1 MISSFQRFC
10 SKSAVI
16 AATVLVVSSSFAAR
30 PSRPVVDNVEFQALP
45 LERSLQNHLLVRALI
60 NGRVARLV
68 VDTGAPISGIAL
80 NRRKHFRL
88 SSIPVKSKLPTQLQI
103 NGGLNRV
110 AIARRFKLGALGLLD
125 EPVVL
130 IDMSSSTRAAKAL
143 NEEPVDGILG
153 ADILFP
159 TSALVDCQTQMLI
172 LKVDPRLPG
181 TVPGYDF
188 RGLRSVPLHVSKN
201 YNLYVDGT
209 VNGTAAKLM
218 VDTGAFA
225 TLLHRS
231 FIRHMKLPLRKT
243 RYSSAGVNL
252 KERGLQLAIINRL
265 SIGSVHFRRKEV
277 GVMDLEGLIHGGLLN
292 AKPPVAGLLGSEI
305 LRRHHGIID
314 FGTLTLY
321 LKR

>member
-1 MISSFQRFC
+1 M
-10 SKSAVI
+10 
-16 AATVLVVSSSFAAR
+16 
-30 PSRPVVDNVEFQALP
+30 P
-45 LERSLQNHLLVRALI
+45 LERSLQNHLLVHALI
-60 NGRVARLV
+60 NGKPARLV
-68 VDTGAPISGIAL
+68 VDTGAPVSAIAL
-80 NRRKHFRL
+80 NRRRHFGL
-88 SSIPVKSKLPTQLQI
+88 TAIPVKSKLPARLQI
-103 NGGLNRV
+103 NGGFNSV
-110 AIARRFKLGALGLLD
+110 AIAERFQLGALGLLN

-143 NEEPVDGILG
+143 NEKPVDGILG

-159 TSALVDCQTQMLI
+159 TSALVDCQTQTLI
-172 LKVDPRLPG
+172 LKIDPRLPG

-201 YNLYVDGT
+201 YNLFVDGE

-225 TLLHRS
+225 TLMHRS
-231 FIRHMKLPLRKT
+231 FIRSMNLPLRQT
-243 RYSSAGVNL
+243 HFSSAGVNL
-252 KERGLQLAIINRL
+252 HERGLQLATINRL
-265 SIGSVHFRRKEV
+265 SIGSVLFRRKEV